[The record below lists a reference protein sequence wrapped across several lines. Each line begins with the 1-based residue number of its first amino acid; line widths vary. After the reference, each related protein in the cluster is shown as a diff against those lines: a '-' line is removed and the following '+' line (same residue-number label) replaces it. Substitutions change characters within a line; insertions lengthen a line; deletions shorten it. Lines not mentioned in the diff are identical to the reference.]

1 MATAEGLSKTVTV
14 NGRRH
19 YDVGVGKLLPS
30 VTTILGA
37 MTDKS
42 GIQEWRNR
50 VGEAEA
56 DRISRF
62 SANRG
67 SVMHQMIEY
76 YLLSEA
82 TDRSARLREAQEKIV
97 DFVRQEGYT
106 EEETEVGRRLFYNFY
121 NAGCFDQVAEVVSIE
136 ETLHSLQQGGYA
148 GRVDTIYRKR
158 DGRLIISDYKTSKKP
173 KRLEWIGDYLAQASA
188 YFVAYWEM
196 TGQMPSGCEIWI
208 SNERD
213 SEPQI
218 FEMDLP
224 MIRKHAAKFLRMVR
238 DFHAK
243 YGKA

>member
-1 MATAEGLSKTVTV
+1 MATAEGLSKTVTID
-14 NGRRH
+14 GRRH

-30 VTTILGA
+30 VTTILGT

-42 GIQEWRNR
+42 GIQEWRNQI
-50 VGEAEA
+50 GEAEA

-67 SVMHQMIEY
+67 TVMHQMIEY
-76 YLLSEA
+76 YLLSGT
-82 TDRSARLREAQEKIV
+82 TDRSGRLREAQEKIV
-97 DFVRQEGYT
+97 DFVKQEGYT
-106 EEETEVGRRLFYNFY
+106 EEEAEVGRKLFYNFY
-121 NAGCFDQVAEVVSIE
+121 NAGSFDQVYEIVSIE
-136 ETLHSLQQGGYA
+136 ETLHSLQHGGYA

-173 KRLEWIGDYLAQASA
+173 KKLEWIGDYLAQAAA

-196 TGQMPSGCEIWI
+196 TGERPSGCEIWI
-208 SNERD
+208 SNEQD

-224 MIRKHAAKFLRMVR
+224 MIRKHAAEFLKMVKG
-238 DFHAK
+238 FHTK
-243 YGKA
+243 YSET

>member
-1 MATAEGLSKTVTV
+1 MATAEGLNRTVKIK
-14 NGRRH
+14 GRRY
-19 YDVGVGKLLPS
+19 YDVGIDKLFPS

-42 GIQEWRNR
+42 GLDEWRKR
-50 VGEAEA
+50 VGEEKAEA
-56 DRISRF
+56 IGKF

-67 SVMHQMIEY
+67 TVMHQMIEY
-76 YLLSEA
+76 YLLSKGE
-82 TDRSARLREAQEKIV
+82 DRSARLKEAQKKIV
-97 DFVRQEGYT
+97 DFSKREGYT

-121 NAGCFDQVAEVVSIE
+121 NANSFNQVAEIVSIE
-136 ETLHSLQQGGYA
+136 DTLYCHREGGYA

-173 KRLEWIGDYLAQASA
+173 KRLEWIENYLIQASA

-196 TGQMPSGCEIWI
+196 TGERPSGCEIWI
-208 SNERD
+208 SNEQD
-213 SEPQI
+213 PEPQI

-243 YGKA
+243 YGEG